1 MRFLF
6 SSLSQNA
13 QKFRV
18 RRSFIALALT
28 SSLISQVFGSQFTQ
42 AQTTAFCQLPA
53 DAIVEKESLRQA
65 ALSGDKTAQE
75 RYRNLLTEDT
85 QRLRQCRNQT
95 WPQTQ
100 ATWLR
105 LYPCDLKP
113 GVLDKLMDRIVNR
126 GYNQVYV
133 EVFYDGQVLLPTA
146 DNPTAWPSVVR
157 SSDGSR
163 ADLLAQAIQKGH
175 ERGLSVYAWMY
186 SMNFGYSYN
195 QHTDRQPVLAR
206 NGRGQTSLSVV
217 NLNDAD
223 IDFSTV
229 EADKVFVDPYNYQAK
244 QDLNRVIQEVLQRKP
259 DGVLFDYIRYP
270 HQNGA
275 ASVASQTKDLW
286 IYGDA
291 AQQALLQRAMNK
303 KGRDLIQRYVSQGSI
318 RASDIAAVNRL
329 YPSESQP
336 MWQGRRPSAPSGPRY
351 RVFVKVQGQP
361 DKAYQVKGLVPEA
374 FLSSY
379 RGQAVMQA
387 GVFNDRAQ
395 ADALLEGLRQN
406 NLQGTLEVLAPS
418 QQAITFSQSRLQQEL
433 WLLSVA
439 HAFQGVVDFLNNATA
454 PVRQQ
459 GIPAGAV
466 FFPEGNRPVG
476 RGYDSRMQP
485 WDRFPG
491 SIQWHPMAY
500 GVCGNPGCIV
510 SQVQTVVKQA
520 PAGTRISP
528 VLAGYWGRSIEGRPS
543 LEAQMYA
550 IRQAVPRVNSV
561 SHFAFSWQEP
571 EFTRDRQSCSV
582 R

>member
-1 MRFLF
+1 MRFLA
-6 SSLSQNA
+6 SNLSQKA

-28 SSLISQVFGSQFTQ
+28 SSLISHVFGSQPAQ
-42 AQTTAFCQLPA
+42 AQTTAFCQLPG
-53 DAIVEKESLRQA
+53 DAIAKKESLRQA
-65 ALSGDKTAQE
+65 AVNGSEAAQKL
-75 RYRNLLTEDT
+75 YQDLLTEDA

-100 ATWLR
+100 AVWLR

-113 GVLDKLMDRIVNR
+113 GALDKLMDRIANR

-133 EVFYDGQVLLPTA
+133 EVFYDGQVLLPTT

-157 SSDGSR
+157 ASEYSR

-175 ERGLSVYAWMY
+175 ERGLGVYAWMY

-195 QHTDRQPVLAR
+195 QHTDRQQVLAR

-244 QDLNRVIQEVLQRKP
+244 QDLNRVIQEVLERKP

-275 ASVASQTKDLW
+275 ASVATQTRDLW

-291 AQQALLQRAMNK
+291 AQQAILQRGMNK
-303 KGRDLIQRYVSQGSI
+303 KGRDLIQRYMSQGSI
-318 RASDIAAVNRL
+318 RAGDIAAVNRL
-329 YPSESQP
+329 YPGESQP
-336 MWQGRRPSAPSGPRY
+336 MWQGRRPTAPSGPRY
-351 RVFVKVQGQP
+351 RVFVKVQGQSE
-361 DKAYQVKGLVPEA
+361 KANQVKNLVPEA
-374 FLSSY
+374 FLAKY
-379 RGQAVMQA
+379 RGQAVMQV

-395 ADALLEGLRQN
+395 ADGLLEGLRQN
-406 NLQGTLEVLAPS
+406 DIQGTLEVLAPS
-418 QQAITFSQSRLQQEL
+418 QQAVVLSQSNLQREL

-439 HAFQGVVDFLNNATA
+439 HAFQGVVDFLNNATF
-454 PVRQQ
+454 PVLRQ

-476 RGYDSRMQP
+476 RGFDSRMQP

-491 SIQWHPMAY
+491 SIQWHPMSY
-500 GVCGNPGCIV
+500 GLCGNPSCIV

-520 PAGTRISP
+520 PAGTRVSP

-571 EFTRDRQSCSV
+571 EFTRERQSCSA